1 MKSRISQILAPPVF
15 EGDEKKTGA
24 AVFLNVILWT
34 MIIGSVLAM
43 PLIFIAPPGTMPSRL
58 VALIS
63 LLLLSSSLRVL
74 MRRGYIHMVS
84 IMVVLGLW
92 AVTNLAIVF
101 GGGGVRS
108 IGFPGNIIVVLMAG
122 ILLGRQAAL
131 GSSALCI
138 ATGVGFLIANQ
149 YGWLPDLPIQDTDM
163 NALIIYSVHI
173 IVAAVLLGL
182 SLQNTD
188 QALAR
193 ARQEIDER
201 VLLQEKLAANEEKY
215 RNYIEQSTEGI
226 WLVVFDEPIPT
237 SLPPEEQVRLIQS
250 RGYIAECN
258 DALAR
263 MYGFAS
269 SQAMVGRRL
278 LELYGGSPSETNFQ
292 STLQLVR
299 EGYRS
304 AERLTEE
311 IDAQGKKVFFLN
323 NAVAVI
329 EDERLTGI
337 WGTQRDITKRIQAEE
352 SLRRQAH
359 EMSLLY
365 QFGISLAAGQDLY
378 STLRA
383 LYEEISQLIR
393 ADSFFVAIYDESTD
407 IVSYPIAF
415 DLGILLDEPPRSLKE
430 RPGLTGAV
438 ILSGKTLYLPD
449 SMTPEAEEAYQ
460 PVDRT
465 RMVLHTFLGVP
476 LVSKERIIGV
486 LSVQSQEID
495 AYTPDQV
502 QLVENLAVQAAL
514 AIDKASLVEQLQ
526 HELGERKRAEEAL
539 RQANLVVESSLV
551 VLFRWK
557 AEEGWPVLLVT
568 QNVIQFGYTPEEL
581 LSGAILFASIVHP
594 EDIERVTLE
603 VQAYTA
609 SGIDHFQQE
618 YRILTKDGRARWVD
632 DRTFIMRDSN
642 GNIIHY
648 QGTIMDITERKLAEQ
663 VRLASHQIAEAA
675 LMQNLPKFYQSVHN
689 IISPLI
695 PARNFY
701 ITLYNAASDTFLT
714 PFLADEFDTEWPPY
728 QPGKGVGAYVLRTG
742 KPLLVT
748 PEIFAEMEREGNV
761 GIISRNMVE
770 WLGVPLR
777 TRQGKIVGVMA
788 VQNYSGP
795 ARLDSSHMDL
805 MMFVSVQVAMAIE
818 RMQAEAEREKL
829 IQELTAK
836 NDELERFT
844 YTVSHD
850 LKAPLITIRGFLG
863 YLEEDATSNN
873 RERLKGDIERIA
885 SATTKMYKL
894 LDELLILSRIGRMK
908 NPPVHVPFDEIVR
921 EARGMVEGRLR
932 PRRIEVRIEPDLPV
946 IYGDRPRLV
955 EILQNLIDNAAKF
968 MGEQAEPRIEVGQQG
983 VDTDGKPIL
992 FVRDNGIGIE
1002 PQYHEIIFG
1011 LFNKLDAQTEGTGVG
1026 LALVKRI
1033 IEVHGCRIWVESEP
1047 GKGSTFFFTLP
1058 NEAES
1063 EAGK

>member
-63 LLLLSSSLRVL
+63 LLLLSFSLRGF
-74 MRRGYIHMVS
+74 MRRGHIRMVS

-92 AVTNLAIVF
+92 VVTNLAILF

-131 GSSALCI
+131 GSAALCI
-138 ATGVGFLIANQ
+138 ATGVGFLVANQ
-149 YGWLPDLPIQDTDM
+149 YGLLPNLPIQDTDM

-182 SLQNTD
+182 SLRNTD

-193 ARQEIDER
+193 ARQEIEER
-201 VLLQEKLAANEEKY
+201 VRVQEQLSVSEQKY

-226 WLVVFDEPIPT
+226 WLVAFDEPIPT
-237 SLPPEEQVRLIQS
+237 SLPSEEQVRLIQS

-258 DALAR
+258 NSLAR
-263 MYGFAS
+263 MYGFTS
-269 SQAMVGRRL
+269 SREMIGYRL
-278 LELYGGSPSETNFQ
+278 FDLYGGQPNETNFQ
-292 STLQLVR
+292 STLRLVR
-299 EGYRS
+299 DGYRS

-311 IDAQGKKVFFLN
+311 VNAHREKVYFLN
-323 NAVAVI
+323 NAVGVI
-329 EDERLTGI
+329 KDDHLVGM
-337 WGTQRDITKRIQAEE
+337 WGTQRDVTERIRAEE

-359 EMSLLY
+359 ELSLLY
-365 QFGISLAAGQDLY
+365 EFGISLAAGQDLY

-383 LYEEISQLIR
+383 LQEEISQLIPT
-393 ADSFFVAIYDESTD
+393 DSFFVAIYDDSTN

-415 DLGILLDEPPRSLKE
+415 DLGVPLDEPPRSLKE

-438 ILSGKTLYLPD
+438 IFSGKTLYLPD
-449 SMTPEAEEAYQ
+449 SMTPEAEDAYQ
-460 PVDRT
+460 PVDHT

-476 LVSKERIIGV
+476 LVSKGRVIGA
-486 LSVQSQEID
+486 LSVQSQEIN
-495 AYTPDQV
+495 AYTPDQI

-514 AIDKASLVEQLQ
+514 AIDKASLLEQLQ

-539 RQANLVVESSLV
+539 RQANLVVESSPV

-557 AEEGWPVLLVT
+557 AEAGWLVLLVS
-568 QNVIQFGYTPEEL
+568 QNITQFGYTSEEL
-581 LSGAILFASIVHP
+581 LSGAILYASIVHP
-594 EDIERVTLE
+594 DDLERIARE
-603 VQAYTA
+603 VQQYSA
-609 SGIDHFQQE
+609 GGVDRFQQE
-618 YRILTKDGRARWVD
+618 YRIITKDGRVRWVD
-632 DRTFIMRDSN
+632 DRTFVARDSN

-648 QGTIMDITERKLAEQ
+648 QGTVMDITEQKKAEQ

-675 LMQNLPKFYQSVHN
+675 LLQNLPEFYQSVHD
-689 IISPLI
+689 IISSLI

-701 ITLYNAASDTFLT
+701 ITLYNAASGTFSN
-714 PFLADEFDTEWPPY
+714 PFLVDEFDSEWPSY
-728 QPGKGVGAYVLRTG
+728 RPGKGLGSYVMRTG
-742 KPLLVT
+742 KPLLAS
-748 PEIFAEMEREGNV
+748 PEVFTQLERQGEV
-761 GIISRNMVE
+761 EIVHRRMVE
-770 WLGVPLR
+770 WLGVPLK
-777 TRQGKIVGVMA
+777 TRQGKIFGVMA

-795 ARLDSSHMDL
+795 PRLDSSHMDL

-818 RMQAEAEREKL
+818 RMQVEAEREKL

-836 NDELERFT
+836 NAELEQFT

-863 YLEEDATSNN
+863 YLDEDASSGN
-873 RERLKGDIERIA
+873 RERLKDDIERIGSA
-885 SATTKMYKL
+885 STKMYKL

-908 NPPVHVPFDEIVR
+908 NPPVNIPFAEIVH
-921 EARGMVEGRLR
+921 EALGMVEGRLR
-932 PRRIEVRIEPDLPV
+932 PRRIEVRIEPGLPIV
-946 IYGDRPRLV
+946 HGDRPRLV

-968 MGEQAEPRIEVGQQG
+968 IGERPDPCIEIGQRG
-983 VDTDGKPIL
+983 FDADGKPIL
-992 FVRDNGIGIE
+992 FVHDNGIGID
-1002 PQYHEIIFG
+1002 PQYHDKVFG
-1011 LFNKLDAQTEGTGVG
+1011 LFNKLDMQTEGTGVG

-1033 IEVHGCRIWVESEP
+1033 IEVHECRIWIESEP
-1047 GKGSTFFFTLP
+1047 GKGSTFYFTLP
-1058 NEAES
+1058 NES
-1063 EAGK
+1063 EPGAGA